1 MHGRAPAG
9 FTLVETLIALVIA
22 SFLVVLV
29 SHAFLVQN
37 EFYSLQTLRIGV
49 QDNTRAATELVAR
62 EVRNVPSDGVVVA
75 GRRTLTIRSPIVV
88 ATVCNRQGPSLVDVM
103 SGGGEASVAADEVA
117 GLALRNDSTW
127 EYGFRNWSAL
137 NGNDNQS
144 ANNCEASGADTV
156 GARDDFHR
164 LVGMNALFAGSVFE
178 GDVVMIFRETTFTI
192 GTSQLDSTTL
202 GLFRADY
209 GDTPVEFATG
219 IDTTAHFEYR
229 TAVGTYADTVLA
241 ADLSGVDA
249 IRFLA
254 TSRKPPPTGGRDDVT
269 FGWSVDVPLRNVRE
283 DGS

>member
-103 SGGGEASVAADEVA
+103 SGGGEASVAV
-117 GLALRNDSTW
+117 GPRST
-127 EYGFRNWSAL
+127 G
-137 NGNDNQS
+137 
-144 ANNCEASGADTV
+144 
-156 GARDDFHR
+156 
-164 LVGMNALFAGSVFE
+164 
-178 GDVVMIFRETTFTI
+178 TTI
-192 GTSQLDSTTL
+192 S
-202 GLFRADY
+202 
-209 GDTPVEFATG
+209 PP
-219 IDTTAHFEYR
+219 TTAKRAEPIPSAR
-229 TAVGTYADTVLA
+229 
-241 ADLSGVDA
+241 
-249 IRFLA
+249 A
-254 TSRKPPPTGGRDDVT
+254 TTSI
-269 FGWSVDVPLRNVRE
+269 
-283 DGS
+283 GSWE